1 MKKIT
6 IILGICAVILG
17 NLSCDEEAI
26 EIAFKDVEKLT
37 IYDYIIENQD
47 EYSSFLK
54 ILEAGNLDKTLSAYN
69 RENDGYTLFLPNN
82 DAIDAFVAGSDYA
95 SLDELLNDEAYVRTF
110 CRFHVVND
118 KIDANEFPF
127 GALPELTLSE
137 DFLTVGIVIQPDTSY
152 YMINNQ
158 APVIRPNIELSNGYI
173 HLVGAALEP
182 ITLTTYEW
190 LSQRDG
196 FTVFKAAVDATGLD
210 ELLSLNVKND
220 PDALPFTLLME
231 PDSIYNKRGI
241 FNLTDLANTISPGRT
256 DYTDPLN
263 PLYNYVAYHVL
274 TDKRFLSDYQD
285 DENPVSTN
293 YATYSDIPLH
303 IDGTGID
310 IKINKNK
317 EIFDTIIRGN
327 DSTFVNYV
335 GILYDASN
343 VMTQSGVIHFI
354 DQVMKQQA
362 PSKATQTYEFSNEHF
377 FDDYRLETGSY
388 LIDAQDST
396 LLDVI
401 SYSGSDLF
409 YVLMEEAAGLTM
421 PWSNDF
427 IMLDGDFIISYT
439 IPKLVQGNYRVYLQA
454 DTYNDLNAVIEVFI
468 DGKPIG
474 GSVDLANTGSPTAS
488 APFVQIELGTMN
500 FLRYQEHNIQIR
512 SLIPGSFSWDYIRF
526 EPI

>member
-1 MKKIT
+1 
-6 IILGICAVILG
+6 LGILVVILASF
-17 NLSCDEEAI
+17 SCKEETLQI
-26 EIAFKDVEKLT
+26 SFEDVEKLT
-37 IYDYIIENQD
+37 IYDYILENQD

-69 RENDGYTLFLPNN
+69 RENGGYTLFLPNN
-82 DAIDAFVAGSDYA
+82 DAIDAFIAANDNYA
-95 SLDELLNDEAYVRTF
+95 ALEDLLNDEAYVKTF
-110 CRFHVVND
+110 CRYHVVND
-118 KIDANEFPF
+118 KIDANDFPF

-137 DFLTVGIVIQPDTSY
+137 DYLTVGIVIQPDTSY

-158 APVIRPNIELSNGYI
+158 APVVRPNIELSNGFI

-182 ITLTTYEW
+182 ITLTTYDW
-190 LSQRDG
+190 LSQHDG
-196 FTVFKAAVDATGLD
+196 FTVFRAAVDVTGLN
-210 ELLSLNVKND
+210 ELLSLDVKAE
-220 PDALPFTLLME
+220 PDKLPFTLLLE

-241 FNLTDLANTISPGRT
+241 FDLTDLAEIISPGRT
-256 DYTDPLN
+256 DYTNPLN
-263 PLYNYVAYHVL
+263 PLYNYVAYHIL
-274 TDKRFLSDYQD
+274 TDKRFLSDYQN

-310 IKINKNK
+310 IKINKDK
-317 EIFDTIIRGN
+317 EIFDTIVEGN
-327 DSTFVNYV
+327 DTTFVNYV

-354 DQVMKQQA
+354 NQVMKQQT
-362 PSKATQTYEFSNEHF
+362 PSKAIQTYEFYNEHF
-377 FDDYRLETGSY
+377 FDEYRLETGSY
-388 LIDAQDST
+388 LIDAQDSA

-401 SYSGSDLF
+401 HYSGTDLF
-409 YVLMEEAAGLTM
+409 YVLMEPTPGLSM
-421 PWSNDF
+421 PWSNDY
-427 IMLDGDFIISYT
+427 IMLDGDFIINYT
-439 IPKLVQGNYRVYLQA
+439 IPKLVQGNYNVFLQA

-468 DGKPIG
+468 DGKPLG
-474 GSVDLANTGSPTAS
+474 GSVDLANTGSPTAT

-500 FLRYQEHNIQIR
+500 FLRYQEHTIQIR